1 MLDVKNV
8 YNLIAELNNKYQF
21 VKKNKYWDYDEVYN
35 FDNNIINENDMLYEL
50 SDYISKRVDSNKI
63 DVNSLEDYEIPNID
77 YEQMKKIVSDFFLS
91 IDPNYSSKLSYI
103 FSNIKV
109 IYESGRSVSTPN
121 GIQFYCNNNLS
132 SLVTLAHEVSHCLS
146 CLDDNLKISDENKI
160 GAFAEIES
168 ELTEELFLDNLLK
181 SNFSIIDKKSSS
193 KEIRLLT
200 EKDINNIKY
209 NKYFS
214 SVIRTIYRVLDEIPF
229 KMLMKNN
236 NLDSITDDLITQICN
251 MKHIV
256 PNDDNKKMICSRI
269 DMFLNPYYP
278 SNSDIK
284 NISNGYDLFNG
295 KHLSNE
301 SRFIYAYLFVSK
313 FNQMNMTADEKK
325 DFYKRYINDV
335 KNLSFSDTLK
345 RFGVDSLNLSVVSD
359 DFINEYTSITKNVI
373 SHFKISDKMELEN
386 MKQLVSKFKEFSS
399 NVKQENA
406 ELYSESK
413 SNNKFRI

>member
-1 MLDVKNV
+1 
-8 YNLIAELNNKYQF
+8 
-21 VKKNKYWDYDEVYN
+21 
-35 FDNNIINENDMLYEL
+35 
-50 SDYISKRVDSNKI
+50 
-63 DVNSLEDYEIPNID
+63 
-77 YEQMKKIVSDFFLS
+77 
-91 IDPNYSSKLSYI
+91 
-103 FSNIKV
+103 
-109 IYESGRSVSTPN
+109 
-121 GIQFYCNNNLS
+121 
-132 SLVTLAHEVSHCLS
+132 
-146 CLDDNLKISDENKI
+146 
-160 GAFAEIES
+160 
-168 ELTEELFLDNLLK
+168 
-181 SNFSIIDKKSSS
+181 
-193 KEIRLLT
+193 
-200 EKDINNIKY
+200 
-209 NKYFS
+209 
-214 SVIRTIYRVLDEIPF
+214 
-229 KMLMKNN
+229 MLMKNN

-386 MKQLVSKFKEFSS
+386 MKQLVSKLKEFSS